1 VTAYFF
7 LKAVHIVS
15 STVLFGTGLGTA
27 FFKWAVDRSR
37 SVAAIRVVSER
48 VVLADWLFTSPAIV
62 VQAVT
67 GVALARLMGFP
78 LTHGWVAY
86 AIGLYCIAGLCWLPV
101 VWLQMRM
108 GDLARDSD
116 FAGHTAWSYLLG
128 LCARLVL
135 ARSTRVPISRRSV
148 LADGREAW
156 IVRRGR
162 RVRRTFG

>member
-108 GDLARDSD
+108 RDLARDSD
-116 FAGHTAWSYLLG
+116 TRGMPLAPTYWAYARVWFWLG
-128 LCARLVL
+128 VPAFLSLVVVFWL
-135 ARSTRVPISRRSV
+135 MVAKP
-148 LADGREAW
+148 G
-156 IVRRGR
+156 
-162 RVRRTFG
+162 